1 MEIIVHRIRLHRG
14 VDPARFEAW
23 VREVDYAT
31 CPELPSVTAFSVQRA
46 GAEAPSLFFEVI
58 QVTSREDFERDMA
71 GPAFGR
77 LVADFERLASV
88 VEEFAGERVEPGYTA
103 ELTVG

>member
-31 CPELPSVTAFSVQRA
+31 CPELPSVTGFSVQRA
-46 GAEAPSLFFEVI
+46 DAEAPFLFFEVI
-58 QVTSREDFERDMA
+58 QVTSREAFERDMA
-71 GPAFGR
+71 TPAFGR
-77 LVADFERLASV
+77 LVADFEQMASV
-88 VEEFAGERVEPGYTA
+88 VEEFSGERIEPGYTA
-103 ELTVG
+103 AVAVG

>member
-1 MEIIVHRIRLHRG
+1 MDIIVHRIRLHHG

-46 GAEAPSLFFEVI
+46 DAEAPFLFFEII

-71 GPAFGR
+71 SPAFGR
-77 LVADFERLASV
+77 LVADFEEMASV
-88 VEEFAGERVEPGYTA
+88 VEEFTGTRLEPGYTTA
-103 ELTVG
+103 LTVG

>member
-1 MEIIVHRIRLHRG
+1 MDVIVHRIRLNPG

-46 GAEAPSLFFEVI
+46 EAAAPFLFFEVI
-58 QVTSREDFERDMA
+58 HVTSREDFERDMKSA
-71 GPAFGR
+71 AFGR
-77 LVADFERLASV
+77 LVADFEQLASV
-88 VEEFAGERVEPGYTA
+88 VEELSGERVEPGYTA
-103 ELTVG
+103 GVAIG